1 MVAVIDKQALRQALP
16 TLTGTVS
23 VPGLKAQVEIYR
35 DRWGIPN
42 VRASNLRDAF
52 FAQGFVTAQDRLW
65 QMEYDRRRGAGRWAE
80 VVGETAAEQDVL
92 MRRFRLADSAIIDYE
107 YTKGETRRM
116 FDDYAQGVNAFIGST
131 DPLPVE
137 YSIAGIDPEPWEPWH
152 GLLVYKVRHVL
163 MGVFES
169 KIWRAQVVKK
179 LGPEKAAM
187 LFPGYQPGHLVILP
201 PGEVSGEVYGE
212 GSAQSLDHGLEEL
225 SRGAAALNYLNESD
239 GGSNSWLLAGE
250 RTATGKPILAGDS
263 HRGLDTPNVY
273 YQNHLECP
281 EFDVVGL
288 SFAGLP
294 GFPHFGHNRD
304 VAWSVTHTWADY
316 QDLYIERFKPDDPGQ
331 YLYRD
336 RWLPAEVH
344 QETIKVKDGEARTI
358 QSWVTQHG
366 PVISGDPAKGTG
378 ISFKYTATE
387 GADSGAAAWTD
398 TLLTMLRAGDS
409 HQLVA
414 SMEDWVDP
422 CNNFLFADVQ
432 GNAGYLCRGRIPIRS
447 MANAWLPVP
456 GWTGDHEWEGYIPFN
471 ELPRGINPEQGYVAT
486 ANNRPVGDDY
496 PYYIALDFTPGFR
509 VRRVTDGLLALD
521 RPSAAEMAAVHRE
534 MVSIPAQA
542 YVDFLK
548 DVEPRSPASAEARE
562 RLIQWDAKMDAGRV
576 EPTIYSAFRDA
587 LLKEVL
593 EINLGAD
600 LAKASWNPEGR
611 GLGLFIGRLKARL
624 VEAIGQDDRRWL
636 APGDTWR
643 DIMSRAL
650 AKGVDDLIQ
659 RLGAN
664 QDDWRWDRLHQARPK
679 HTLSAAYPEMA
690 DLLDP
695 PAIPHSGDGDTPLAG
710 SYAAANFATVTGLS
724 VARYAYDLADWE
736 NSLWV
741 VPLGSSGHPGSP
753 HYHDQ
758 SETWRR
764 VEMATMEYRWD
775 GIIANS
781 ETQQVLKPG

>member
-1 MVAVIDKQALRQALP
+1 MVAVIDAQALRHALP
-16 TLTGTVS
+16 TVTGTVEL
-23 VPGLKAQVEIYR
+23 PGLKAQVEIYR
-35 DRWGIPN
+35 DRWGIPH
-42 VRASNLRDAF
+42 VTAANLADAF
-52 FAQGFVTAQDRLW
+52 FGQGFATAQDRLW
-65 QMEYDRRRGAGRWAE
+65 QMEFDRRRGSGRWAE
-80 VVGETAAEQDVL
+80 VVGEAAVDQDVL
-92 MRRFRLADSAIIDYE
+92 MRRFRLVDSAKEDYQDA
-107 YTKGETRRM
+107 KGETRQM
-116 FDDYAQGVNAFIGST
+116 FDTYAQGVNAFIQSTGS
-131 DPLPVE
+131 LPVE
-137 YSIAGIDPEPWEPWH
+137 YGITGLTPEPWEPWD
-152 GLLVYKVRHVL
+152 GLVVYKVRHIL

-169 KIWRAQVVKK
+169 KVWRAQVVSK

-201 PGEVSGEVYGE
+201 PGEVYRE
-212 GSAQSLDHGLEEL
+212 GLDQGLDDGLEE
-225 SRGAAALNYLNESD
+225 SRRGAAALNYLNESEA
-239 GGSNSWLLAGE
+239 GSNSWVLAGD

-263 HRGLDTPNVY
+263 HRALDTPNVY
-273 YQNHLECP
+273 YQNHLACP

-294 GFPHFGHNRD
+294 GFPHFGHNAN

-331 YLYRD
+331 YLYQD
-336 RWLPAEVH
+336 QWLPAQVH
-344 QETIKVKDGEARTI
+344 QETIKVKDGESRHI

-378 ISFKYTATE
+378 IAFKYTATE
-387 GADSGAAAWTD
+387 GPASGAAAWTNI
-398 TLLTMLRAGDS
+398 LLTMLRAGDA

-422 CNNFLFADVQ
+422 CNNFLFADTQ
-432 GNAGYLCRGRIPIRS
+432 GNSGYLCRGRIPIRS
-447 MANAWLPVP
+447 TANAWLPVP
-456 GWTGDHEWEGYIPFN
+456 GWTGDHEWQGYIPFDQ
-471 ELPRGINPEQGYVAT
+471 LPRSINPEQGYVAT

-509 VRRVTDGLLALD
+509 AQRVTDGLLALE
-521 RPSAAEMAAVHRE
+521 RPAAADMAAVHRE
-534 MVSIPAQA
+534 MVSLPTQA
-542 YVDFLK
+542 YAAFLRE
-548 DVEPRSPASAEARE
+548 VEPKNQASAQARE
-562 RLIQWDAKMDAGRV
+562 RLIQWDGKMEAGGV

-593 EINLGAD
+593 EINLGAE
-600 LAKASWNPEGR
+600 LAKVSWNPEGR

-624 VEAIGQDDRRWL
+624 INLIAENDTSWL
-636 APGDTWR
+636 APVDTWQ
-643 DIMSRAL
+643 DMMSRAL
-650 AKGVDDLIQ
+650 ARGVDELAS
-659 RLGAN
+659 RLGDD
-664 QDDWRWDRLHQARPK
+664 QKDWRWDRVHQARPK
-679 HTLSAAYPEMA
+679 HTLSAAYPDMA
-690 DLLDP
+690 ELLDP

-724 VARYAYDLADWE
+724 VARYAYDPADWE

-764 VEMATMEYRWD
+764 VEMVPMEYRWD
-775 GIIANS
+775 GIISNC
-781 ETQQVLKPG
+781 ETQQTLEPV